1 MTSAYRIYF
10 SPGACSRV
18 SIAALEWVNA
28 DYKLCPILLA
38 DNQQRQPAYR
48 AMNPKEQVPLLVTPE
63 GTLTE
68 TVAIA
73 LYLHQLYPQSG
84 LLSAASLYD
93 TAIATSW
100 LAWCSS
106 TLHPLIFRARRAAQV
121 HPEVATHEG
130 IQQVAIAGLV
140 TQFELAER
148 ALGDGR
154 QFLCG
159 SSCSLADLYL
169 LWCIQRA
176 AQSGCEIG
184 NWQALGT
191 WQVRA
196 ESQTAWTRMLQREAQ
211 AMSVIEKGAS
221 A

>member
-1 MTSAYRIYF
+1 MTSAYQLYF

-18 SIAALEWVNA
+18 SIAALEWVGA
-28 DYKLCPILLA
+28 DYALCPVLLA
-38 DNQQRQPAYR
+38 DNQQRQPAYK
-48 AMNPKEQVPLLVTPE
+48 ALNPKEQVPLLVTPE

-73 LYLHQLYPQSG
+73 LYLHQVYPQAV
-84 LLSAASLYD
+84 LLPAASPYD

-100 LAWCSS
+100 LVWCSS
-106 TLHPLIFRARRAAQV
+106 MLHPLIFRARRAGRV
-121 HPEVATHEG
+121 HPEAAAHEG
-130 IQQVAIAGLV
+130 IQQVAIEGLT
-140 TQFELAER
+140 TQFQLAER
-148 ALGDGR
+148 ALSDGR
-154 QFLCG
+154 QWLCG

-169 LWCIQRA
+169 LWCFQRA

-184 NWQALGT
+184 NWQALGA
-191 WQVRA
+191 WQARA
-196 ESQTAWTRMLQREAQ
+196 ESQPAWARMLQREAQ